1 MRRLHVL
8 FALLASVSF
17 CACSNDP
24 GTGGGDDGGDDDV
37 PPTPTWKI
45 DVDMSGLDRYAPAD
59 ATTWTIAGKVT
70 ASEGV
75 DRVTIAGAD
84 AATMSDGT
92 FTGDTA
98 IMPGLNPIAILAT
111 DQASHTRK
119 ANRSILSASYLPAGA
134 HNANGAA
141 MILSDAIVAAMGE
154 GLAGEAG
161 DVDVAAEIL
170 ARDVL
175 SQDSRCTTWP
185 VEASQGTPQVNLEL
199 DGADLWLQ
207 IRIPNLYVYFEGQC
221 QGLLS
226 TIPIGGEMGGT
237 LDIWTR
243 LTPNPQPGHDC
254 LTAFRHTAPQVNVGG
269 WHFDV
274 WGTSG
279 PLQAWIVSLF
289 SGGKSEE
296 AREQIRSEVGTRA
309 NTMLAEKLAD
319 ISVFDRTSEL
329 ELLGR
334 PLGMHLCVSSLDR
347 VGTGTS
353 ARLIARVAAAATGA
367 GTRVA
372 PGAPQTSGAVPN
384 PAAGELLLDGNL
396 VAQLLFA
403 AWQDGGLTK
412 PGVEEVETDVLALVA
427 PEIGLRYPSG
437 TKAIVNLD
445 GDLPPYVRATPGG
458 TGDLKVEIGDLVLDL
473 VVGEDRLF
481 RVGAVLR
488 LDLELVPMDGKLVPT
503 VVGSEAT
510 AHVLDELY
518 DGTDDLLETVIA
530 TKVGSTATSLLS
542 GAAIAL
548 PQLPGLG
555 TPADVTPDAG
565 GRFVRI
571 RMQ

>member
-1 MRRLHVL
+1 MRRLSVL
-8 FALLASVSF
+8 FATAALA
-17 CACSNDP
+17 ACSNDP
-24 GTGGGDDGGDDDV
+24 GSGGDDGGDDDV
-37 PPTPTWKI
+37 PPVPTWKI

-59 ATTWTIAGKVT
+59 ALMWTIAGKVT
-70 ASEGV
+70 ASRGL

-84 AATMSDGT
+84 AATMSDGS
-92 FTGDTA
+92 FTGDTQ
-98 IMPGLNPIAILAT
+98 IMPGLNPIAILAS
-111 DQASHTRK
+111 DKAGHTRK
-119 ANRSILSASYLPAGA
+119 ANRSTLSAGYLAAGA
-134 HNANGAA
+134 HNPNGAA
-141 MILSDAIVAAMGE
+141 MVLTDAIVAAMGA
-154 GLAGEAG
+154 GLASEAG

-170 ARDVL
+170 SRDVL

-185 VEASQGTPQVNLEL
+185 VEASQGEVQVRLDL
-199 DGADLWLQ
+199 DGSDLWLN
-207 IRIPNLYVYFEGQC
+207 IRIPNLYVYFEGSC
-221 QGLLS
+221 QGLIS

-237 LDIWTR
+237 IDIWTK
-243 LTPNPQPGHDC
+243 LTPDPQQGAAC
-254 LTAFRHTAPQVNVGG
+254 LTAFRHTTPQVSIGG
-269 WHFDV
+269 WGFDV
-274 WGTSG
+274 WGLSG
-279 PLQAWIVSLF
+279 PLQSWIVSLF

-296 AREQIRSEVGTRA
+296 ARQQLITEVGARA
-309 NTMLAEKLAD
+309 NTMLAEKLDD

-347 VGTGTS
+347 VGSGTS
-353 ARLIARVAAAATGA
+353 AKLVARVAAAATGA

-372 PGAPQTSGAVPN
+372 PGAPQQAGAVPA

-437 TKAIVNLD
+437 TKATVNLD

-458 TGDLKVEIGDLVLDL
+458 TGDLKVEIGDLMLDL

-488 LDLELVPMDGKLVPT
+488 LDLDLVPMDGKLVPT

-530 TKVGSTATSLLS
+530 TKVGSTAASLLS
-542 GAAIAL
+542 GAALSL
-548 PQLPGLG
+548 PELPGLG
-555 TPADVTPDAG
+555 TPTDVQPDAG